1 MCISFIYFQIEVEAR
16 DNANPE
22 KFDRTQVI
30 VNVEI
35 DEFNPAF
42 VPPGTAIAFTTE
54 ETQPVN
60 HTVGSVLAE
69 DNDRRGTIV
78 YETDGIYP
86 GVNFFDVNPRTGEIY
101 IKQDLMDDTVART
114 TYIVSI

>member
-1 MCISFIYFQIEVEAR
+1 MFVSSMNFQIAVEAR

-22 KFDRTQVI
+22 KFDQTQVI

-35 DEFNPAF
+35 DEFNPTF
-42 VPPGTAIAFTTE
+42 VPPNAVVAFRTDDTR
-54 ETQPVN
+54 PVN
-60 HTVGSVLAE
+60 HTIGSVLAE
-69 DNDRRGTIV
+69 DNDRRGNIV

-86 GVNFFDVNPRTGEIY
+86 GVNFFDVNPSTGEIY

-114 TYIVSI
+114 NYVVSI